1 MASANPA
8 AELDDV
14 MLAMDV
20 VDTIRHRELIVE
32 RELNSEQRREQL
44 MAKLKSLYA
53 AQGLDVPDHI
63 LAEGVAALE
72 EDRFTYTPPESGLQT
87 TLARWYVNRSRWGKP
102 LLAVLALALIALV
115 AWQLLVVRP
124 EAARV
129 AAIPTTLQTSYQA
142 AVDVA
147 TVESAQERA
156 AELLAQ
162 GEAALG
168 RGDTAEAN
176 AAIEALASLRAMLE
190 QSYELRVVSR
200 PGELSGVWRVP
211 EANPGARNY
220 YLIVE
225 AIDGG
230 GNALAMP
237 VRNEE
242 DGRVYTV
249 RKWGVRVDQST
260 FDRIAADKRDDGIIQ
275 DYVLAVKESG
285 QLQPEYRIST
295 TGAAITEW

>member
-1 MASANPA
+1 MSSATPA

-20 VDTIRHRELIVE
+20 VDTIRHQQLIVE

-72 EDRFTYTPPESGLQT
+72 EDRFAYTPPNSGLQT
-87 TLARWYVNRSRWGKP
+87 TLAHWYVNRSRWGKP
-102 LLAVLALALIALV
+102 LLLVLALALVVFV

-124 EAARV
+124 EAAR
-129 AAIPTTLQTSYQA
+129 AAALPTTLQSTYQS
-142 AVDVA
+142 VIDVA
-147 TVESAQERA
+147 SVDSGRERA
-156 AELLAQ
+156 AVLLAE
-162 GEAALG
+162 GEAAID
-168 RGDTAEAN
+168 RGDMDTAAEA
-176 AAIEALASLRAMLE
+176 IESLVSLRAMLS
-190 QSYELRVVSR
+190 QGYELRVVSR

-225 AIDGG
+225 AVDDG

-237 VRNEE
+237 VRSEE
-242 DGRVYTV
+242 DGKVYTV
-249 RKWGVRVDQST
+249 RKWGVRVDQAT
-260 FDRIAADKRDDGIIQ
+260 FDRIAADKRDDGIVQ
-275 DYVLAVKESG
+275 DYVIAVKTRG
-285 QLQPEYRIST
+285 QLQPEYRVATS
-295 TGAAITEW
+295 GAAITEW

>member
-1 MASANPA
+1 
-8 AELDDV
+8 

-20 VDTIRHRELIVE
+20 VDTIRHQQLIVE

-72 EDRFTYTPPESGLQT
+72 EDRFAYTPPNSGLQT
-87 TLARWYVNRSRWGKP
+87 TLAHWYVNRSRWGKP
-102 LLAVLALALIALV
+102 LLLVLALALVVFV

-124 EAARV
+124 EAAR
-129 AAIPTTLQTSYQA
+129 AAALPTTLQSTYQS
-142 AVDVA
+142 VIDVA
-147 TVESAQERA
+147 SVDSGRERA
-156 AELLAQ
+156 AVLLAE
-162 GEAALG
+162 GEAAID
-168 RGDTAEAN
+168 RGDMDTAAEA
-176 AAIEALASLRAMLE
+176 IESLVSLRAMLS
-190 QSYELRVVSR
+190 QDYELRVVSR

-225 AIDGG
+225 AVDEG

-242 DGRVYTV
+242 DGKVYTV
-249 RKWGVRVDQST
+249 RKWGVRVDQAT
-260 FDRIAADKRDDGIIQ
+260 FDRIAADKRDDGIVQ
-275 DYVLAVKESG
+275 DYVIAVKTRG
-285 QLQPEYRIST
+285 QLQPEYRVATS
-295 TGAAITEW
+295 GAAITEW

>member
-1 MASANPA
+1 MSSATPA

-20 VDTIRHRELIVE
+20 VDTIRHQQLIVE

-72 EDRFTYTPPESGLQT
+72 EDRFAYTPPNSGLQT
-87 TLARWYVNRSRWGKP
+87 TLAHWYVNRSRWGKP
-102 LLAVLALALIALV
+102 LLAVLALVLIVFV
-115 AWQLLVVRP
+115 AWQSLVVRP
-124 EAARV
+124 EAAR
-129 AAIPTTLQTSYQA
+129 AAALPTTLQSTYQS
-142 AVDVA
+142 VIDVA
-147 TVESAQERA
+147 SVDSGRERA
-156 AELLAQ
+156 AVLLAE
-162 GEAALG
+162 GEAAID
-168 RGDTAEAN
+168 RGDMDTAAEA
-176 AAIEALASLRAMLE
+176 IESLVSLRAMLS
-190 QSYELRVVSR
+190 QDYELRVVSR

-225 AIDGG
+225 AVDEG

-242 DGRVYTV
+242 DGKVYTV
-249 RKWGVRVDQST
+249 RKWGVRVDQAT
-260 FDRIAADKRDDGIIQ
+260 FDRIAADKRDDGIVQ
-275 DYVLAVKESG
+275 DYVIAVKTRG
-285 QLQPEYRIST
+285 QLQPEYRVATS
-295 TGAAITEW
+295 GAAITEW

>member
-1 MASANPA
+1 MSSATPA

-20 VDTIRHRELIVE
+20 VDTIRHQQLIVE

-72 EDRFTYTPPESGLQT
+72 EDRFAYTPPNSGLQT
-87 TLARWYVNRSRWGKP
+87 TLAHWYVNRSRWGKP
-102 LLAVLALALIALV
+102 LLLVLALALVVFV

-124 EAARV
+124 EAAR
-129 AAIPTTLQTSYQA
+129 AAALPTTLQSTYQS
-142 AVDVA
+142 VIDVA
-147 TVESAQERA
+147 SVDSGRERA
-156 AELLAQ
+156 AVLLAE
-162 GEAALG
+162 GEAAID
-168 RGDTAEAN
+168 RGDMDTAAEA
-176 AAIEALASLRAMLE
+176 IESLVSLRAMLS
-190 QSYELRVVSR
+190 QDYELRVVSR

-225 AIDGG
+225 AVDEG

-242 DGRVYTV
+242 DGKVYTV
-249 RKWGVRVDQST
+249 RKWGVRVDQAT
-260 FDRIAADKRDDGIIQ
+260 FDRIAADKRDDGIVQ
-275 DYVLAVKESG
+275 DYVIAVKTRG
-285 QLQPEYRIST
+285 QLQPEYRVATS
-295 TGAAITEW
+295 GAAITEW

>member
-1 MASANPA
+1 MANAKPA

-63 LAEGVAALE
+63 LAEGVTALE
-72 EDRFTYTPPESGLQT
+72 EDRFAYTPPDPGLQT
-87 TLARWYVNRSRWGKP
+87 TLAKCYVRRSRWGKP
-102 LLAVLALALIALV
+102 LLGILAFALV
-115 AWQLLVVRP
+115 IFLAWQFFVVRP
-124 EAARV
+124 EATRI
-129 AAIPTTLQTSYQA
+129 AALPTTLQTTY
-142 AVDVA
+142 
-147 TVESAQERA
+147 ESALAVASVDSARERA
-156 AELLAQ
+156 GALFAE
-162 GEAALG
+162 GESAIA
-168 RGDTAEAN
+168 RGDEADVTES
-176 AAIEALASLRAMLE
+176 IKELEALRGMLE
-190 QSYELRVVSR
+190 TSYELRVVSR

-225 AIDGG
+225 AVDGS
-230 GNALAMP
+230 GNTLAMP
-237 VRNEE
+237 IRNEE
-242 DGRVYTV
+242 DGQVYTV
-249 RKWGVRVDQST
+249 RKWGVRVDQSI

-275 DYVLAVKESG
+275 DYILGTKERG
-285 QLQPEYRIST
+285 ALEPNYRIETS
-295 TGAAITEW
+295 GAAITQW

>member
-1 MASANPA
+1 MSSATPA

-20 VDTIRHRELIVE
+20 VDTIRHQQLIVE

-72 EDRFTYTPPESGLQT
+72 EDRFAYTPPNSGLQT
-87 TLARWYVNRSRWGKP
+87 TLAHWYVNRSRWGKP
-102 LLAVLALALIALV
+102 LLAVLALVLIVFV
-115 AWQLLVVRP
+115 AWQSLVVRP

-129 AAIPTTLQTSYQA
+129 AALPTTLQSTYQSVIDVA
-142 AVDVA
+142 AVD
-147 TVESAQERA
+147 SGRERA
-156 AELLAQ
+156 AVLLAE
-162 GEAALG
+162 GEAAID
-168 RGDTAEAN
+168 RGDMDTAAEA
-176 AAIEALASLRAMLE
+176 IESLVSLRAMLS
-190 QSYELRVVSR
+190 QDYELRVVSR

-225 AIDGG
+225 AVDEG

-242 DGRVYTV
+242 DGKVYTV
-249 RKWGVRVDQST
+249 RKWGVRVDQAT
-260 FDRIAADKRDDGIIQ
+260 FDRIAADKRDDGIVQ
-275 DYVLAVKESG
+275 DYVIAVKTRG
-285 QLQPEYRIST
+285 QLQPEYRVATS
-295 TGAAITEW
+295 GAAITEW